1 MKDDGKEERN
11 EKGKRVEKKKRE
23 KKKEN
28 IARGTMDPEID
39 SVTWI
44 KFGNKQTQTEM
55 KIEIKDE
62 RRMPI

>member
-1 MKDDGKEERN
+1 MTERN

-44 KFGNKQTQTEM
+44 KFINNMAPLALVVYLATRWHTLH
-55 KIEIKDE
+55 
-62 RRMPI
+62 

>member
-1 MKDDGKEERN
+1 
-11 EKGKRVEKKKRE
+11 
-23 KKKEN
+23 
-28 IARGTMDPEID
+28 MDPEID

-62 RRMPI
+62 RRMPIWNDLMFQIKKKQKENKPCS